1 MSDKEDQTNEPV
13 QQSAAEQQAVHFDPL
28 DAHLMRR
35 AKFFENE
42 ALMLALNLR
51 DALTIAQ
58 KTEPPPSD
66 D

>member
-1 MSDKEDQTNEPV
+1 MSDKEDQTNEP
-13 QQSAAEQQAVHFDPL
+13 AEQQAIHLDPL

-51 DALTIAQ
+51 EALAAPVPA
-58 KTEPPPSD
+58 KTEKPD
-66 D
+66 